1 MVLAGR
7 RKGAT
12 SNVQTNTDN
21 VHRLSAEGS
30 GRIQG
35 SLMSETVSYRQLYW
49 SIFCAHVV
57 FRRLHPLFISF
68 RLRRLKAF
76 SVTNR
81 VPNPV
86 LFSPDSFTSRRAQI
100 RRYRQ

>member
-81 VPNPV
+81 VRLTNI
-86 LFSPDSFTSRRAQI
+86 QM
-100 RRYRQ
+100 